1 MKVEFSFRY
10 EEYGKDHIVEV
21 KECRYP
27 RKTGTYRRLL
37 NSLEK
42 GFIYS
47 FGMGIIDE
55 CEEINE
61 NGHL

>member
-10 EEYGKDHIVEV
+10 EEYGQDHIVEV

-37 NSLEK
+37 NSLEQ

-47 FGMGIIDE
+47 FGWGE
-55 CEEINE
+55 
-61 NGHL
+61 L